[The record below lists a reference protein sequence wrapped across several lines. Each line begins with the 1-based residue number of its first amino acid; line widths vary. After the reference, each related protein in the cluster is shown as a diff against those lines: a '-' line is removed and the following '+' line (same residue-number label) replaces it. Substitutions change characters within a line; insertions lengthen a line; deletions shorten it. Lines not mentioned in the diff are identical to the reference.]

1 MPTDASTSPPAP
13 DSACPSTPKRSRS
26 TAPGPRSRTR
36 RREHAGHTLSKAVA
50 VLRAPSVA
58 VLRAPSVAVLRA
70 PSADRYR
77 PAVDALVAGGV
88 REIELTLTTPG
99 TLDVVSRLRA
109 DVGGI
114 ARVGVG
120 TVTDG
125 VLARAALDAGTRFLV
140 TPGYAVPRC
149 SGHRPRGG
157 GAGARARRAG
167 HHGRAHAH
175 QVMTATASG
184 ADLVKIFPASAV
196 GAEYQGQLR
205 GPFPDLRAVPSG
217 GIGAAEARAWLA
229 AGAAAVSMGGPL
241 IGDA

>member
-1 MPTDASTSPPAP
+1 MPT
-13 DSACPSTPKRSRS
+13 TP
-26 TAPGPRSRTR
+26 
-36 RREHAGHTLSKAVA
+36 LSKV
-50 VLRAPSVA
+50 
-58 VLRAPSVAVLRA
+58 VAVLRA

-77 PAVDALVAGGV
+77 PVVDALVAGGV

-109 DVGGI
+109 DVGDI
-114 ARVGVG
+114 ARIGVG

-125 VLARAALDAGTRFLV
+125 VLARAALDAGARFLV
-140 TPGYAVPRC
+140 TPGIVRAAAEPAHEHGVPVIM
-149 SGHRPRGG
+149 
-157 GAGARARRAG
+157 GALTPTE
-167 HHGRAHAH
+167 
-175 QVMTATASG
+175 VMTATASG

-196 GAEYQGQLR
+196 GAEYLEQLR

-241 IGDA
+241 IGDALNGGSLRTLTDRMRRLAEAIGEDVIT